1 MEDVTKMFS
10 PFERGPKAH
19 LTDPPILVV
28 QTAFLGDLLLSI
40 PLLRRIR
47 LLRPNSP
54 LILVGKEGFARLL
67 KELDLVDDVIEV
79 RKNDPASYSAAQA
92 RLRLIKFEWIISPHE
107 SMTTAK
113 FCWGIPAKLKISYHQ
128 WWNFLFFKDRVHKNL
143 QLPEALRQLSLLTHL
158 DPELSMWF
166 QDIKGLELRKADVY
180 GRLPQVPL
188 WASASLREKLLHKSP
203 AIPADERT
211 ICMFPGSVWATKQ
224 WTEDGFVDLAEKLM
238 KEGFRIYWMGSKDEM
253 AMTKRLEVRA
263 KGSKSVA
270 GQLSL
275 MQSLI
280 LLSHSRAVVSNDSA
294 GQHMA
299 AVAGT
304 PTVGIFGP
312 TILEFGF
319 RPWNSQALVAE
330 LFDVKCRPCGM
341 HGHAKCPKGTHE
353 CMKRLPVNL
362 VHQRVHQ
369 LL

>member
-1 MEDVTKMFS
+1 
-10 PFERGPKAH
+10 
-19 LTDPPILVV
+19 
-28 QTAFLGDLLLSI
+28 
-40 PLLRRIR
+40 
-47 LLRPNSP
+47 
-54 LILVGKEGFARLL
+54 
-67 KELDLVDDVIEV
+67 
-79 RKNDPASYSAAQA
+79 
-92 RLRLIKFEWIISPHE
+92 
-107 SMTTAK
+107 
-113 FCWGIPAKLKISYHQ
+113 
-128 WWNFLFFKDRVHKNL
+128 
-143 QLPEALRQLSLLTHL
+143 
-158 DPELSMWF
+158 MWF

-188 WASASLREKLLHKSP
+188 WASSSLREKLLHKSP

-211 ICMFPGSVWATKQ
+211 ICLFPGSVWATKQ